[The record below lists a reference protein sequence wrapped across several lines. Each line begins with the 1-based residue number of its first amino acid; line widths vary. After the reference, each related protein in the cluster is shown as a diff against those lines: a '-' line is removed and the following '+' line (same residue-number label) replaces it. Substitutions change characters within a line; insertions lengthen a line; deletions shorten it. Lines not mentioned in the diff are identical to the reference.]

1 MWEQYR
7 DDAFAD
13 REIEPRPANVTVATV
28 PGEIYCIIF
37 SRLSF
42 SFLMFPSSW
51 LF

>member
-28 PGEIYCIIF
+28 PGEIYCMISL

-42 SFLMFPSSW
+42 LLFMFRS
-51 LF
+51 LC